1 MLNWKIL
8 MIHFREIST
17 LQSTMKGKG
26 DEEMQHIQV
35 FLFFS
40 KYIAEICL
48 SLLLFFTWSL
58 LFAGSPHHE
67 RPVDPR
73 VEADVVEGLRKP
85 ENGRDRDATLW
96 QLWYWWCC
104 LRGKFCE
111 IRAAPGVATSKAAAH
126 TTTNSRHRQIF
137 PPAKE
142 EEDGRQT
149 SWSRL

>member
-8 MIHFREIST
+8 MIHFREMST

-35 FLFFS
+35 FYSLF
-40 KYIAEICL
+40 KYIAQSCL
-48 SLLLFFTWSL
+48 SLPLFFTLIAPVCRFPTSWTPGRSTSWS
-58 LFAGSPHHE
+58 GRRW
-67 RPVDPR
+67 RPKKAREWARQRRNFVTTVILVMLPAWQ
-73 VEADVVEGLRKP
+73 VLWNTSEARSS
-85 ENGRDRDATLW
+85 N
-96 QLWYWWCC
+96 
-104 LRGKFCE
+104 
-111 IRAAPGVATSKAAAH
+111 KAAAH

>member
-1 MLNWKIL
+1 MLNWKML
-8 MIHFREIST
+8 MIHFREMST

-35 FLFFS
+35 
-40 KYIAEICL
+40 
-48 SLLLFFTWSL
+48 LLFPFQIYCPDLPFTSAFLYLIAPVCRFPTSWTPGRSTSWS
-58 LFAGSPHHE
+58 GRRW
-67 RPVDPR
+67 RPKKAREGARQRRNFVTTVILVMLPAWQ
-73 VEADVVEGLRKP
+73 VLWNTSEARS
-85 ENGRDRDATLW
+85 
-96 QLWYWWCC
+96 
-104 LRGKFCE
+104 
-111 IRAAPGVATSKAAAH
+111 SKAAAH